1 MIVKQLVPSK
11 LTLRYKVYCS
21 HELHIKVKDEII
33 LKKDLKWPLIKN
45 RKAANIKF
53 FLLHSSHIKSPQKK
67 SRKSGK
73 KVKISGDLLE

>member
-33 LKKDLKWPLIKN
+33 IKKDLK
-45 RKAANIKF
+45 
-53 FLLHSSHIKSPQKK
+53 
-67 SRKSGK
+67 
-73 KVKISGDLLE
+73 